1 MISFVNLTTVGLFTI
16 NFYRILRNWVSI
28 LFNENVEYKRRWVT
42 WEGWRMT
49 AGRREVS
56 MTASMGGGWPLGG
69 EGWVWPPARV
79 EYDRCSR
86 RMGRLLHSSTN
97 PYPLALIN
105 YFPAGIF
112 SSHWHEERLI
122 VSGWREKKTWLFQ
135 VVQMRPFSCP
145 NIYKRHFWA
154 DSSNDKLVAD

>member
-1 MISFVNLTTVGLFTI
+1 MSFVNLTTVGLFTI

-86 RMGRLLHSSTN
+86 RMGRLLQSSTN
-97 PYPLALIN
+97 PYPLAPIN

-112 SSHWHEERLI
+112 SSHLTRRALNCFWLTR
-122 VSGWREKKTWLFQ
+122 KK
-135 VVQMRPFSCP
+135 P
-145 NIYKRHFWA
+145 
-154 DSSNDKLVAD
+154 DSSRSFRCDLFPVQTSISAIFGLIRQMTN